1 MVDYNHLSNKEAF
14 TMIFITGDTHGG
26 HSYDARKLNTK
37 QWPEQ
42 KKCTREDTLIIAGD
56 FGYLWDNGVADQ
68 YWLNHLALKNPTIC
82 FVDGNHENFDL
93 LKEFPVVEWNGGRVH
108 QIRDNVFHL
117 MRGECYTIEGKK
129 IFVLGGA
136 DSHDRQYRTEG
147 VSWWAEEIPSEQE
160 LSHARQ
166 TLDALNWEVDYVITH
181 TCPSRQVIA
190 LGFQPPRHA
199 FQDFLDEMACRLTFK
214 QWYFGHFHQDCEFE
228 KGWIATYQQIHQ
240 LSNK

>member
-1 MVDYNHLSNKEAF
+1 
-14 TMIFITGDTHGG
+14 MIFITGDTHGG

-190 LGFQPPRHA
+190 SRFQPPRHA

>member
-1 MVDYNHLSNKEAF
+1 M
-14 TMIFITGDTHGG
+14 
-26 HSYDARKLNTK
+26 
-37 QWPEQ
+37 
-42 KKCTREDTLIIAGD
+42 
-56 FGYLWDNGVADQ
+56 
-68 YWLNHLALKNPTIC
+68 
-82 FVDGNHENFDL
+82 
-93 LKEFPVVEWNGGRVH
+93 
-108 QIRDNVFHL
+108 
-117 MRGECYTIEGKK
+117 
-129 IFVLGGA
+129 
-136 DSHDRQYRTEG
+136 
-147 VSWWAEEIPSEQE
+147 SWWAEEIPSEQE

>member
-1 MVDYNHLSNKEAF
+1 M
-14 TMIFITGDTHGG
+14 
-26 HSYDARKLNTK
+26 
-37 QWPEQ
+37 
-42 KKCTREDTLIIAGD
+42 
-56 FGYLWDNGVADQ
+56 
-68 YWLNHLALKNPTIC
+68 NHLALKNPTIC

-117 MRGECYTIEGKK
+117 MRGECYTIEGNK